1 MRGRGSGFADR
12 VGVLFNWDGTLISA
26 RRAQPWAAQLLGELR
41 DAGRTVGVLTPCA
54 SDTFWSAA
62 SDHGLDHLVDVA
74 VCAEDVTRSRPDPQP
89 VLVAMATRPY
99 GNDAWVLVS
108 DTCAD
113 MVSASIAGVD
123 AIGAAWGE
131 DSEIALL
138 AAGASR
144 VVRNGRDLAGELG
157 IAACASSAA
166 AAVPVPGH

>member
-26 RRAQPWAAQLLGELR
+26 RRAHPWTARLLGELR
-41 DAGRTVGVLTPCA
+41 DDRRTVGVVTPCA
-54 SDTFWSAA
+54 SNTFWSAA
-62 SDHGLDHLVDVA
+62 SDQGLDHLVDVA

-89 VLVAMATRPY
+89 VLVAIAARPY
-99 GNDAWVLVS
+99 RRDAWVFVS

-113 MVSASIAGVD
+113 VVSASIAGVD
-123 AIGAAWGE
+123 AIGAAWGA

-144 VVRNGRDLAGELG
+144 VVRSGVDLAWELG
-157 IAACASSAA
+157 IAASASS
-166 AAVPVPGH
+166 AAVPVPLPGR